1 MIVIMEKDYLK
12 KDLNLV
18 IDRIHREG
26 LRAEPII
33 GVERTVV
40 AVVGDITEIPEMKS
54 NLEETPG
61 VAEVQRIST
70 PYKLSSR
77 QVQKEDTIVDV
88 SGVKFGAKNIVVI
101 AGPCAVESEKQ
112 TVETAIAVKKSGAK
126 VLRGGA
132 FKPRASPYSFQGLE
146 KEGLKILSKA
156 RKETGLPVATEVIS
170 PEDVEL
176 VSEYSDILQIG
187 ARNAQNFPLLKKCGK
202 AKRPIILKR
211 GLGETIEEWLLSA
224 EYILEGGNKNVIL
237 CERGIRTFEVATR
250 FTLDIDAIPLTKNL
264 SHLPVIGD
272 PSHGTGKRIL
282 VKPVAKACIAA
293 GADGLIIEV
302 HPNPEQA
309 KSDSPQQLNFS
320 EFEILMREVRKIARA
335 DGRKL

>member
-1 MIVIMEKDYLK
+1 MEKDYLK